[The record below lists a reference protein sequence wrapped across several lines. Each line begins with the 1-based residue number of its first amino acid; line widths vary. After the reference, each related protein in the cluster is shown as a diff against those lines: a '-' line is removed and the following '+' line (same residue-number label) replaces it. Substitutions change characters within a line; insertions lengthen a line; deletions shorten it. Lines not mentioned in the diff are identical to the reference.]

1 MTVEKK
7 MTDVEY
13 VSQIQRIQ
21 AEFENYKKRTEKERI
36 TGQENANYNLILSLL
51 PILDNFELALKHNDD
66 LGVKMIRDELYKTL
80 EGQGM
85 ETVKTNGL
93 FNPNIHE
100 AISQENGEKDGEIIE
115 VIQNGYLLNGRL
127 LRAAKVKITKVSK

>member
-13 VSQIQRIQ
+13 VAQIQRIQ

-100 AISQENGEKDGEIIE
+100 AISQESGEKDGEIIE

>member
-13 VSQIQRIQ
+13 VAQIQRIQ

>member
-100 AISQENGEKDGEIIE
+100 AISQESGEKDGEIIE